1 MVTFLKNKIILTLF
15 CLFFSYSRSSAEIRY
30 VPNEYPTIQA
40 AINASQNGDEVVI
53 ANGVYSGPGNY
64 NINFIGRAITV
75 RSQSGDPNLCIV
87 DIQGQYNGLLE
98 RGFMFEFG
106 EGPNSVLRDLT
117 IKNGV
122 ADAP

>member
-1 MVTFLKNKIILTLF
+1 MNGKFHLALGCIIYL
-15 CLFFSYSRSSAEIRY
+15 FSYASAEIRH

-40 AINASQNGDEVVI
+40 AINSSQNGDEVVI

-64 NINFIGRAITV
+64 NISFIGRAITV
-75 RSQSGDPNLCIV
+75 RSESGNPDLCIV
-87 DIQGQYNGLLE
+87 DIQGQYNGQLE

-106 EGPNSVLRDLT
+106 EGRNSVLRDLT
-117 IKNGV
+117 IRNGV

>member
-1 MVTFLKNKIILTLF
+1 MKHNFIITFL
-15 CLFFSYSRSSAEIRY
+15 CLIFSVSSAEILY

-40 AINASQNGDEVVI
+40 AINASQSGDEVVI
-53 ANGVYSGPGNY
+53 ANGVYTGQGNY
-64 NINFIGRAITV
+64 NINFIGRTITV
-75 RSQSGDPNLCIV
+75 RSLSGNPDSCVI

>member
-1 MVTFLKNKIILTLF
+1 MMLL
-15 CLFFSYSRSSAEIRY
+15 CLIFIYSFTSAGIRF

-75 RSQSGDPNLCIV
+75 RSQSGDPDLCIV
-87 DIQGQYNGLLE
+87 DIQGQYNGQLQ